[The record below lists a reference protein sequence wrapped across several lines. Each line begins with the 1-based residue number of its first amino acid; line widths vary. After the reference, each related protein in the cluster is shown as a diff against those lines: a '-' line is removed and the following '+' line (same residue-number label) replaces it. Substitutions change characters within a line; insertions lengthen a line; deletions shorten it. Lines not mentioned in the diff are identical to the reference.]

1 MDATLTRVRDEVF
14 RRNPG
19 ETEFHQAVV
28 EVFESLEPVLRKHPE
43 FGEAAILQRKPRL
56 MRTPDHLPCAVG

>member
-1 MDATLTRVRDEVF
+1 MDPTLISVRDAVF

-28 EVFESLEPVLRKHPE
+28 EVFDSLEPVLRKHPE
-43 FGEAAILQRKPRL
+43 FRDAAILE
-56 MRTPDHLPCAVG
+56 RTFWEAYAP